1 MCGPASSNIT
11 GSFQSQPSTGGG
23 YRNYPGI
30 SQDCPSYFGVGYSDM
45 GGCWIQGLSQDIPGL
60 SELLWCRILWHGG
73 ILDTRTIH
81 GYPGN
86 VRVTLVYR
94 DTLTWGGGGVDTV
107 TIPGYSGTV
116 SVTWNCETDSEQC
129 MASLDM
135 CDMFLPGMTIN
146 NYVIIVG
153 PSKGLAII
161 YYVINV
167 WKVAGALWSLK
178 GITSKF
184 K

>member
-1 MCGPASSNIT
+1 MTFYYWRAHVHLTIECRVSAMCGPASSNIT

-81 GYPGN
+81 GYPGT

-94 DTLTWGGGGVDTV
+94 DTLTQGGGGGWIQWLSRD
-107 TIPGYSGTV
+107 IPGLSVLLGIVKQTV
-116 SVTWNCETDSEQC
+116 NNAWHHWTCVTCSFQEW
-129 MASLDM
+129 L
-135 CDMFLPGMTIN
+135 
-146 NYVIIVG
+146 
-153 PSKGLAII
+153 
-161 YYVINV
+161 
-167 WKVAGALWSLK
+167 
-178 GITSKF
+178 
-184 K
+184 